1 MAHRDGVQAPP
12 GELPTVLNKRPMAR
26 VTGLMLCTVAVVLAA
41 CGGGTTAAP
50 PTSTPTKAST
60 PGSTSTTLTAA
71 QHSAELSSQVLAAYR
86 DMWGDL
92 VTAAET
98 SDFQS
103 SLLPLHAT
111 GDALTLLTQGLA
123 RDQLHS
129 IVTRGITSHRPR
141 VTSLSPSVDPN
152 WATVTDCFDDAKWI
166 EYTTGGARAKNNPGG
181 RRATTAELV
190 KSSGVWKVSE
200 LTIGATGT
208 C

>member
-1 MAHRDGVQAPP
+1 
-12 GELPTVLNKRPMAR
+12 MAR
-26 VTGLMLCTVAVVLAA
+26 VTGLMLCTTAMVLGA
-41 CGGGTTAAP
+41 CGGGMTAAP
-50 PTSTPTKAST
+50 PTSAPTKASAPVAGATSST
-60 PGSTSTTLTAA
+60 PTAA
-71 QHSAELSSQVLAAYR
+71 QHSAQVSSQVLTAYR

-111 GDALTLLTQGLA
+111 GVALTLLTQGLA

-129 IVTRGITSHRPR
+129 IVTRGITAHQPR
-141 VTSLSPSVDPN
+141 VTSLSSSIDPTR
-152 WATVTDCFDDAKWI
+152 ATVTDCFNDAKWI
-166 EYTTGGARAKNNPGG
+166 EYTTNGARAKNTPGG

-190 KSSGVWKVSE
+190 RSSGVWKVSQ

>member
-1 MAHRDGVQAPP
+1 MA
-12 GELPTVLNKRPMAR
+12 T
-26 VTGLMLCTVAVVLAA
+26 VTGLMLCTVALVLAA

-50 PTSTPTKAST
+50 PASAPTKASGPT
-60 PGSTSTTLTAA
+60 AGATSTTLTAA
-71 QHSAELSSQVLAAYR
+71 QHSAEVSSQVLVAYR

-103 SLLPLHAT
+103 SLLPQHAT
-111 GDALTLLTQGLA
+111 GVALTLLTQGLA

-129 IVTRGITSHRPR
+129 IVTRGITTHQPR
-141 VTSLSPSVDPN
+141 VTSLAPSADPN
-152 WATVTDCFDDAKWI
+152 QATVTDCFDDTKWI
-166 EYTTGGARAKNNPGG
+166 EYTTNGARAKNTPGG
-181 RRATTAELV
+181 KRATTAELV
-190 KSSGVWKVSE
+190 RSSGVWKVSQ